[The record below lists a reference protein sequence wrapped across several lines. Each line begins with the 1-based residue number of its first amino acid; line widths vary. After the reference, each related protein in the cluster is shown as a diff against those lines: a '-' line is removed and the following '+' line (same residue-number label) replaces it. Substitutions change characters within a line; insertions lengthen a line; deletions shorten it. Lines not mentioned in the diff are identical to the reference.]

1 MLVAVSNGVYC
12 LFLAEIQLASNDENQ
27 IHRYFE
33 VKQYTIYTNCRF
45 FDGIDWNSKSKT
57 NYMVT
62 FQEWCWAF
70 HDVKQWQEYGHHVSC
85 HPGRRC
91 ITMHIEVHK
100 HVLIDNRANLCINLQ
115 SQNYFEIKT
124 LDIPP
129 LKVEERT
136 QSMIEEIKGMN
147 LLWTVSNGLFL
158 SSFSSVINTL
168 DQLVCR
174 ALGTPPAQVRSPARA
189 NLLVGGGAVYL
200 RVKKKTLACPTS
212 KHRSKAG
219 PVSQG
224 LQCCRV
230 RVGWGFG
237 GFLNLCEDVFVLQHN
252 VVRVLLPPQVEFF

>member
-129 LKVEERT
+129 FKIEERT

-158 SSFSSVINTL
+158 SSFSSVLWFII
-168 DQLVCR
+168 VKFFW
-174 ALGTPPAQVRSPARA
+174 
-189 NLLVGGGAVYL
+189 LL
-200 RVKKKTLACPTS
+200 S
-212 KHRSKAG
+212 I
-219 PVSQG
+219 
-224 LQCCRV
+224 
-230 RVGWGFG
+230 
-237 GFLNLCEDVFVLQHN
+237 
-252 VVRVLLPPQVEFF
+252 